1 MMRSMLI
8 SIRFETLYKLLFIFC
23 LLISALPG
31 CKRHEEVSQK
41 AASPG
46 PEIVIGL
53 VPEQNIFDQLDR
65 YQLLSDY
72 LSARIGRPIR
82 WRVEPHY
89 GTMIDNFRSSEVDGA
104 FLGSFSYVLA
114 HVRAGAEVLVRAE
127 DRNGVSTF
135 RGLIF
140 VRRDSGIKSIR
151 DMKGKRFA
159 FVDKATTAGY
169 LLPLT
174 YFKKMGI
181 ENYSAYLKEVYF
193 TGTHTDAIYD
203 VLNGKADIGA
213 AKSTALEKVGSTD
226 SRVRNELIVLERSP
240 EAPENGLTV
249 RKDLG
254 VTLKKKLKQVL
265 LDMYKDPEGQN
276 VLEQFGARRFIGT
289 TDQDYKAVYEY
300 ARRLGIDLQ
309 TFDYGDEK

>member
-1 MMRSMLI
+1 MLI
-8 SIRFETLYKLLFIFC
+8 STPFNTLYKLLIIFC
-23 LLISALPG
+23 LLSSALPG
-31 CKRHEEVSQK
+31 CKKHEKVSPK
-41 AASPG
+41 TASPG

-53 VPEQNIFDQLDR
+53 IPEQNIFAQMDR

-82 WRVEPHY
+82 WQVEPHY
-89 GTMIDNFRSSEVDGA
+89 GTIIDNFRSSAVDGA
-104 FLGSFSYVLA
+104 FGGSFSYVLVHA
-114 HVRAGAEVLVRAE
+114 RTGAEVLVRAE
-127 DRNGVSTF
+127 DLNGVSTY

-140 VRRDSGIKSIR
+140 VRKDSGIKSVK

-169 LLPLT
+169 LLPLA

-181 ENYSAYLKEVYF
+181 ENYAAYLKEVYF

-213 AKSTALEKVGSTD
+213 AKNTVLEKIEATD
-226 SRVRNELIVLERSP
+226 SRIKNELIVLERSP
-240 EAPENGLTV
+240 ELPESSLTV
-249 RKDLG
+249 RKDLDPA
-254 VTLKKKLKQVL
+254 LKKKMKQVL

-276 VLEQFGARRFIGT
+276 VLEQFGARRFIET
-289 TDQDYKAVYEY
+289 TDKDYEAVYEY
-300 ARRLGIDLQ
+300 VRQLGIDLQ
-309 TFDYGDEK
+309 TFDYGGRK